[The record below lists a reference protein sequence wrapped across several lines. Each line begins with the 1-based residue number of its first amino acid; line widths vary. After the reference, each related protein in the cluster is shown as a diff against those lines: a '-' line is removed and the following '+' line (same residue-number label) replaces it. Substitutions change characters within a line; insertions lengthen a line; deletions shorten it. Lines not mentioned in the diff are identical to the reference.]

1 MNWCINKAISTIHLL
16 LYFRSIPNCKDFIKF
31 LESERRTTNMK
42 ICLLTAH
49 RFYYVI
55 ETQHR
60 KSTHQPFSI
69 NVPWVAVF
77 YLLTSYYIQFYFFVK
92 LTSQVKVFHTVLEI
106 MQSKICMIILEY
118 GYFEWIQKSEIEKIL
133 RVGDWGN

>member
-1 MNWCINKAISTIHLL
+1 
-16 LYFRSIPNCKDFIKF
+16 
-31 LESERRTTNMK
+31 MK

-55 ETQHR
+55 ETKHR

-77 YLLTSYYIQFYFFVK
+77 LSANFILYPILFFC
-92 LTSQVKVFHTVLEI
+92 QVDKS
-106 MQSKICMIILEY
+106 SKSFPHCI
-118 GYFEWIQKSEIEKIL
+118 
-133 RVGDWGN
+133 GNYAV